1 MSTLLDELN
10 NLEPQKQYSI
20 SINKVGSFIFV
31 NKKDLKL
38 ENIDEKYQ
46 HLLQFNLVQ
55 KKEISDKTNVL
66 IVKGKTALSVTE
78 LVQFQLDLIDYEKSS
93 FEPICVTVAI
103 EKIRKTPATLIA
115 KERKQSKNGG
125 LKPVKFEANSIGKN
139 TAVIGDYFF
148 STYESYRET
157 LQEIADIWI
166 NS

>member
-1 MSTLLDELN
+1 M
-10 NLEPQKQYSI
+10 
-20 SINKVGSFIFV
+20 
-31 NKKDLKL
+31 
-38 ENIDEKYQ
+38 
-46 HLLQFNLVQ
+46 
-55 KKEISDKTNVL
+55 
-66 IVKGKTALSVTE
+66 
-78 LVQFQLDLIDYEKSS
+78 IDYEKSS

-115 KERKQSKNGG
+115 KEIKQSKNGG
-125 LKPVKFEANSIGKN
+125 LKPVKFEANSISKN

>member
-1 MSTLLDELN
+1 MITLLDELN
-10 NLEPQKQYSI
+10 NLDPQKQYSI

-46 HLLQFNLVQ
+46 HLLKFNLVK

-66 IVKGKTALSVTE
+66 IVKGNTALSVIE
-78 LVQFQLDLIDYEKSS
+78 LVQFQLDLIDYEKSN

-103 EKIRKTPATLIA
+103 EKSRKAPATLIA
-115 KERKQSKNGG
+115 KERKQLKNGG
-125 LKPVKFEANSIGKN
+125 LKPVKFEANSAGKN